1 MGEKL
6 ISSAHNV
13 FGTVFLA
20 FLFFSSF
27 FIYELSPFMENFDE
41 HVQMMLRSLSGM
53 NYSDLEKMLNFIIHA
68 RITKHD
74 KNEENPADILDRIK
88 ISQDF
93 LPGCRLH
100 DSFDI
105 VQARAA
111 LKSIRIKKCL

>member
-1 MGEKL
+1 
-6 ISSAHNV
+6 
-13 FGTVFLA
+13 
-20 FLFFSSF
+20 
-27 FIYELSPFMENFDE
+27 MENFDE